1 MVVVGAMLMALA
13 VAPSAARAQ
22 DDGPDGEVVDLLQ
35 QLIRTNTSNP
45 PGNEQQVAALLQ
57 RRLAPLG
64 FETEIVPTPTP
75 GKAHFIARLV
85 AANPSA

>member
-13 VAPSAARAQ
+13 VAPATARAQ
-22 DDGPDGEVVDLLQ
+22 DSGPDGEVVDLLQ

-45 PGNEQQVAALLQ
+45 PGNEQQIAELLQ

-64 FETEIVPTPTP
+64 F
-75 GKAHFIARLV
+75 
-85 AANPSA
+85 